1 MSGSFNIIAEGGGF
15 GPILVIFAIMA
26 FKFIG
31 KIITERAA
39 QKEEEKKALEKGMRP
54 QSPSQSQGERRYK
67 PIGEPVQR
75 PQRQP
80 VQRTAADDV
89 KTLPHATGHKR
100 KETKQSKEMLR
111 PKQQQPTRAAVPV
124 AQRHRRE
131 EHLPVAKAAVE
142 RPRRKRPV
150 QKRPTKPVAVRQP
163 KRREREPE
171 PAKPVAVVEK
181 QPQSPLTAALGDHES
196 LKRAIVLSE
205 ILGKPVSLRSG
216 AYQY

>member
-1 MSGSFNIIAEGGGF
+1 MNVFCNIIAEGGGF
-15 GPILVIFAIMA
+15 GPILIIAAIMA

-39 QKEEEKKALEKGMRP
+39 QKEEENKALEKGMCP
-54 QSPSQSQGERRYK
+54 QSESQGERRYK
-67 PIGEPVQR
+67 PIGEPAQR

-80 VQRTAADDV
+80 VQRAAQPGT
-89 KTLPHATGHKR
+89 KNLPYAPRHKR

-111 PKQQQPTRAAVPV
+111 PKQARPVRASVAV
-124 AQRHRRE
+124 AEQHLRE
-131 EHLPVAKAAVE
+131 EHLPVAKPVAE
-142 RPRRKRPV
+142 RPRRPRPT
-150 QKRPTKPVAVRQP
+150 QKRAAPTAVRQT
-163 KRREREPE
+163 KRREPE
-171 PAKPVAVVEK
+171 PAKKPETVEK
-181 QPQSPLTAALGDHES
+181 QPQPPLTAALGNHES